1 MRVTVLAPAY
11 NENEVIAH
19 FVAAATSAI
28 EPGWEVLVVDD
39 GSADGTSE
47 ILVGLSVAYPE
58 LRVVSH
64 PENWGLGAALATGFE
79 AARGEVIVT
88 MDADLSHPFELIPD
102 LVAACAAAD
111 AAFASRF
118 VPGGAMVG
126 VPWLRRWVSRLGNMA
141 FRALFLTRVRDL
153 TTGYRAYR
161 TSAVREL
168 SLLGQGFETQLE
180 ISVRLVHAK
189 RRIVELPLRLTTRA
203 AGQSKMQ
210 YLSLVS
216 TYGSMVLRMVA
227 LRWGPSRRVEGR
239 D

>member
-1 MRVTVLAPAY
+1 MSVTVLAPAY
-11 NENEVIAH
+11 NEQEVIAD
-19 FVAAATSAI
+19 FVRAAASVV
-28 EPGWEVLVVDD
+28 EPDWEVLVVDD
-39 GSADGTSE
+39 GSTDGTPD
-47 ILVGLSVAYPE
+47 ILLGLAGTHRE

-64 PENWGLGAALATGFE
+64 PENRGLGAALATGFE

-111 AAFASRF
+111 AAYASRF

-126 VPWLRRWVSRLGNMA
+126 VPWSRRWISRLGNMV

-168 SLLGQGFETQLE
+168 SLRGQGFETQLE
-180 ISVRLVHAK
+180 ISIRLVHAK
-189 RRIVELPLRLTTRA
+189 RQIVELPLRLTTRA
-203 AGQSKMQ
+203 AGESKMR
-210 YLSLVS
+210 YLNLVS
-216 TYGSMVLRMVA
+216 TYGLMVLRMVA
-227 LRWGPSRRVEGR
+227 LRWGLSRRVEGL